1 MTLIKNEE
9 AIEDDA
15 GLAEQT
21 FIYGGKDGVSIAA
34 YRWNGPE
41 PARFVVQIAHGMAE
55 HARRYLPVA
64 RDLIAG
70 GAMVYA
76 NDHRGHGHTAG
87 SVEALGHF
95 GEGGYDA
102 MPEDMAILTRHIRQE
117 QPDLPVI
124 LLGHSMGSF
133 AAQVYVIDH
142 SNLIDGLVLS
152 GSTAFDELAKARA
165 NSGGTLNTPFEPART
180 PYDWLSRDP
189 AVVDAY
195 IADPYCGFQG
205 RGRPASSTAAQ
216 RAADPEQLKRIRS
229 DLPIYLF
236 AGDKD
241 PLNGDLAFLHILIER
256 YRAAGVKDIA
266 YDFYPGGR
274 HEMLNETNR
283 DEVIANLLRWI
294 DRVVAQDLKAQIPP
308 YHS

>member
-1 MTLIKNEE
+1 MSMTDN
-9 AIEDDA
+9 DA
-15 GLAEQT
+15 DLSELT
-21 FIYGGKDGVSIAA
+21 FIYGGKDGASIAA

-64 RDLIAG
+64 RDLIAA
-70 GAMVYA
+70 GAVVYA

-87 SVEALGHF
+87 SVEKLGDF

-102 MPEDMAILTRHIRQE
+102 LPEDMAILTRHIRKE
-117 QPDLPVI
+117 QPGLPVI

-133 AAQVYVIDH
+133 AAQVYAIDH
-142 SNLIDGLVLS
+142 SDLIDGLVLS
-152 GSTAFDELAKARA
+152 GSTAFAEFIKALAE
-165 NSGGTLNTPFEPART
+165 SGGMLNTPFEPART

-205 RGRPASSTAAQ
+205 RDRPDMTTAAQ
-216 RAADPEQLKRIRS
+216 RAADPEQLKRIRP

-241 PLNGDLAFLHILIER
+241 PLNGELALLNILIER
-256 YRAAGVKDIA
+256 YRAAGVTDIA
-266 YDFYPGGR
+266 YDFYPDGR

-294 DRVVAQDLKAQIPP
+294 DRVVA
-308 YHS
+308 

>member
-1 MTLIKNEE
+1 MSMIDE
-9 AIEDDA
+9 A
-15 GLAEQT
+15 AELSELT
-21 FIYGGKDGVSIAA
+21 FLYGGKDGVSIAA
-34 YRWNGPE
+34 YRWNGPA

-70 GAMVYA
+70 GAVVYA

-87 SVEALGHF
+87 SVEKLGDF

-102 MPEDMAILTRHIRQE
+102 MPEDMAILTRHIREE
-117 QPDLPVI
+117 QPGLPVI
-124 LLGHSMGSF
+124 LLGHSTGSF
-133 AAQVYVIDH
+133 AAQVYAIDH
-142 SNLIDGLVLS
+142 SDLIDGLVLS
-152 GSTAFDELAKARA
+152 GSTALDAFAKARA
-165 NSGGTLNTPFEPART
+165 SSSGTLNTAFEPART
-180 PYDWLSRDP
+180 PYDWLSRDE

-205 RGRPASSTAAQ
+205 RNRSASELAVP
-216 RAADPEQLKRIRS
+216 RAADPEQLKRIRP

-241 PLNGDLAFLHILIER
+241 PLNGDLALLHVLIER
-256 YRAAGVKDIA
+256 YRAAGATDIA
-266 YDFYPGGR
+266 FDFYPGGR

-294 DRVVAQDLKAQIPP
+294 DRVVG
-308 YHS
+308 

>member
-1 MTLIKNEE
+1 MSMIEE
-9 AIEDDA
+9 AADLSE
-15 GLAEQT
+15 LT
-21 FIYGGKDGVSIAA
+21 FIYGGKDGASIAA

-55 HARRYLPVA
+55 HARRYLPVV

-70 GAMVYA
+70 GAVVYA

-87 SVEALGHF
+87 SVEKLGDF

-102 MPEDMAILTRHIRQE
+102 LPEDMAILTRHIRDE
-117 QPDLPVI
+117 QPGLPVI

-133 AAQVYVIDH
+133 AAQIYAIDH
-142 SNLIDGLVLS
+142 SDLIDGLVLS
-152 GSTAFDELAKARA
+152 GSTALDAFAKARA
-165 NSGGTLNTPFEPART
+165 SSSGTLNTAFEPART
-180 PYDWLSRDP
+180 PYDWLSRDE

-205 RGRPASSTAAQ
+205 RNRSASALAAP
-216 RAADPEQLKRIRS
+216 RAADPAQLRRIRS

-256 YRAAGVKDIA
+256 YRAAGVTDIA

-294 DRVVAQDLKAQIPP
+294 DRVVG
-308 YHS
+308 